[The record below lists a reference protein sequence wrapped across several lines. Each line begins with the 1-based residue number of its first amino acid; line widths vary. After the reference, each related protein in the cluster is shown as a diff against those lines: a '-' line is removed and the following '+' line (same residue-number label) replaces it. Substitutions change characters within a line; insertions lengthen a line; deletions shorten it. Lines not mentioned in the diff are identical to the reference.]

1 MKEGKTISQLAREI
15 ERQAATAR
23 DFVSPAGNIRMLDTA
38 ELAIGEET
46 FTGALTEDAHG
57 QMADK
62 LGIPRSYYNRMRA
75 SEPALL
81 ATNANRWLQAEPT
94 TKHMIRTL
102 DGNAR
107 AVLSD
112 RYHRLDNFQILQGAL
127 PAIYDL
133 PVQIVSSEVT
143 DRRLYV
149 QARFPMVQGE
159 VKRGDV
165 VSAGFILSNSE
176 TGFGALDIRPLVYR
190 LVCTNGMVA
199 SHDVADG
206 RLRRTHV
213 GKRVEA
219 LEDYSIYADDTR
231 EADDRALMLKIR
243 DALARLSDPALFL
256 RLMEK
261 MRAATEGEQ
270 IVRPVAAVEELGKA
284 FPLSETEREGV
295 LTALIRDQD
304 YSRWGMLNAVT
315 NIANTTG
322 SYDRAVELQTLGGKI
337 LDLSPANWQRMA
349 LAA

>member
-15 ERQAATAR
+15 ERQAETAR
-23 DFVSPAGNIRMLDTA
+23 DFVSPAGNIQMLETA
-38 ELAIGEET
+38 EIAIGGDAFRGE
-46 FTGALTEDAHG
+46 LTEDAHG

-75 SEPALL
+75 SEPELL
-81 ATNANRWLQAEPT
+81 ATNANRWLQAEPA

-133 PVQIVSSEVT
+133 PVEIVSSEVT

-231 EADDRALMLKIR
+231 AADDKALMLKIR
-243 DALARLSDPALFL
+243 DALSRLSNPDLFL
-256 RLMEK
+256 RLMDK

-284 FPLSETEREGV
+284 FPLSEGEREGV

-315 NIANTTG
+315 NIANTTT
-322 SYDRAVELQTLGGKI
+322 SYDRAVELQTLGGKL
-337 LDLSPANWQRMA
+337 LDLPAANWQRVA